1 MNKNQTSLSLLD
13 SEDSINQFI
22 NQISQSKRIGID
34 TEFMRIRTYYPILCL
49 IQISSDYGTACIDCL
64 TDSDLSEV
72 WKLIYNP
79 KIKKILHSGRQDL
92 EIFYLLNKK
101 IPKNIFDTQVAAS
114 FIGYPSQVGIKTL
127 LKSELDVDIDK
138 TETRSDWTQRPL
150 NQKQINYALEDVL
163 YLNQLFEQIESKLI
177 KNNRL
182 DWALEDSQNI
192 LTDED
197 SIFNPKEAWKRIKS
211 IKRLNKKHQSL
222 AIDLST
228 WREEKS
234 IEKNIPRQW
243 LIKDKLLLEI
253 AKTKVRPKNIFNHIE
268 GRTNLSKSGIH
279 EISEVIEKNKQES
292 KLGKESFKIQK
303 DKNYV
308 RPDVFE
314 TLINL
319 IMNKAKL
326 LELPQETLGSKKDLI
341 DLISKNGG
349 RLSSGWRNN
358 IIGRELMKT
367 IQS

>member
-1 MNKNQTSLSLLD
+1 MDKNQTSLSLLD

-64 TDSDLSEV
+64 TDSDLSQL
-72 WKLIYNP
+72 WKLIYDP
-79 KIKKILHSGRQDL
+79 GIKKILHSGRQDL
-92 EIFYLLNKK
+92 EIFYLLNKQ
-101 IPKNIFDTQVAAS
+101 IPKNVFDTQVAAS
-114 FIGYPSQVGIKTL
+114 LIGYPSQVGIKTL
-127 LKSELDVDIDK
+127 LKNELDVDIDK
-138 TETRSDWTQRPL
+138 TETRSDWTRRPL
-150 NQKQINYALEDVL
+150 NQKQINYGLEDVL
-163 YLNQLFEQIESKLI
+163 YLNQLYDQIENKLTN
-177 KNNRL
+177 NNRL
-182 DWALEDSQNI
+182 EWALEDSKNI

-197 SIFNPKEAWKRIKS
+197 SIFNPKDAWKRIKS
-211 IKRLNKKHQSL
+211 IKRLNQKHQSL

-228 WREEKS
+228 WREERS

-243 LIKDKLLLEI
+243 LLKDKLLLEV
-253 AKTKVRPKNIFNHIE
+253 AKKKIKPENIFNHIQ
-268 GRTNLSKSGIH
+268 GRTNLSKSGVH
-279 EISEVIEKNKQES
+279 EISEVIKKNKQES
-292 KLGKESFKIQK
+292 NLGTESFKIQK

-314 TLINL
+314 TLINMIL
-319 IMNKAKL
+319 KKAEL

-358 IIGRELMKT
+358 IIGKELTKI